1 MSREA
6 RIACWEDTRQQTAS
20 RPPPPHSSKYKWIPA
35 FSFKKQW
42 SSTHIEVVDSDT
54 IDCGLAWVARGYNPL
69 VLNLASDAHPGG
81 GVERGAA
88 AQEESLFRRTNYWQT
103 LRRRMY
109 PLERYEAVYSPGI
122 TVIKTAEQDG
132 WKPLPQPEPR
142 LDFIACPAIRH
153 PHLTA
158 GRLNAK
164 EEADYKKKIELIL
177 QVAALKGHDCVIFGA
192 MGCGAWGNPPEHIAE
207 IFKEILEAHKG
218 VIKAAVFAVLNLSA
232 AAYGNYAARSA
243 SNYDVFKRIL
253 E

>member
-6 RIACWEDTRQQTAS
+6 RIACYQDTKDRTQS
-20 RPPPPHSSKYKWIPA
+20 KPPPPPSVKYTWSPKEIPKNHA
-35 FSFKKQW
+35 TTQ
-42 SSTHIEVVDSDT
+42 IEVVDADT
-54 IDCGLAWVARGYNPL
+54 IDCALQWAARGYKPL

-109 PLERYEAVYSPGI
+109 PLGRYDAVYSPGI
-122 TVIKTAEQDG
+122 SVIKTAEQAG
-132 WKPLPQPEPR
+132 WQPLPLPHPQ

-158 GRLNAK
+158 GRLDPK

-177 QVAALKGHDCVIFGA
+177 QVAVANGHDCVIFGA
-192 MGCGAWGNPPEHIAE
+192 MGCGAWRNPPEHIAE
-207 IFKEILEAHKG
+207 IFKEVLVEHNGAIR
-218 VIKAAVFAVLNLSA
+218 AAVFAVLNLSA
-232 AAYGNYAARSA
+232 AAYGSYAALSA
-243 SNYDVFKRIL
+243 SNYDVFKSVL